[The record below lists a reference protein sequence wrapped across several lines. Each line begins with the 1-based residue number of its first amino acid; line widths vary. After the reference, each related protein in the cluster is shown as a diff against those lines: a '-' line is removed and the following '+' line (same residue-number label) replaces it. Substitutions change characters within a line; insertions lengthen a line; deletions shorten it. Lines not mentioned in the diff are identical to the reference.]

1 MAMISVEE
9 AAARIGVSPQIIEAW
24 AEQGLLTIHRSL
36 GPSKFPPNTFGSL
49 ILQRLV
55 EMERLVE
62 EDELYRVAES
72 LGWLYL
78 SAEHWDGSEE

>member
-55 EMERLVE
+55 E